1 MGTPLEYD
9 YVVVGAGSTGCALAS
24 RLSESGDAS
33 VALIEAGGR
42 DWNPWIHIPVGYFRT
57 MGNKSVDWCYKT
69 EPDPGLNGRS
79 INWPRGKV
87 WGGSSSLNGL
97 LYVRGQAEDYDQ
109 WRQLGNTGWG
119 WDDVLPYFI
128 RSEDNERGA
137 DDLHGSGGPL
147 AVNDMRLRREIC
159 DQWVEA
165 GQNAGY
171 NFNPDYNGKDQE
183 GVGYFQFTCRKG
195 LRCSA
200 AAAYITPHLK
210 RNSLEIIS
218 KALTRKV
225 NFQGNSAVSVE
236 IERGGKIE
244 TIKACREI
252 ILCAGA
258 IGSPQILMLSGIG
271 DGEHLRSHGINVIK
285 DAPDMGRNL
294 QDHLQARL
302 VHKCAKPTMN
312 NEVNSLIGKAKIA
325 AEYALKRTGPMTMAA
340 SLACGFLKTRE
351 DLETPDIQFHIQ
363 PWSAD
368 SPAEGPHKFSAFT
381 SSVCQLRP
389 ESRGHLELA
398 SSDPSDYP
406 LIHPNYLAT
415 PLDQQTMIDGVKIAR
430 KIADAEP
437 LKSSITSE
445 HAPGADAQSD
455 EDLLTWIRNTST
467 TIYHPSGTCRMGQ
480 DDRAIVDERLRVK
493 GVSNL
498 RVADCSIM
506 PTLVSGNTNA
516 PAIMIGE
523 KLSDMI
529 REDARQYA
537 GAA

>member
-1 MGTPLEYD
+1 MEYD
-9 YVVVGAGSTGCALAS
+9 YVVVGAGSTGCALAA
-24 RLSESGDAS
+24 RLSEKSDS
-33 VALIEAGGR
+33 TVALIEAGGR

-69 EPDPGLNGRS
+69 EPDPGINGRS

-109 WRQLGNTGWG
+109 WRQLGNVGWA
-119 WDDVLPYFI
+119 WEDVLPYFK
-128 RSEDNERGA
+128 RSENNERGGDDFHGA
-137 DDLHGSGGPL
+137 DGPL

-165 GQNAGY
+165 AQTAGHK
-171 NFNPDYNGKDQE
+171 FNPDYNGIDQE

-195 LRCSA
+195 RRCSA
-200 AAAYITPHLK
+200 ASAYIKPNLD
-210 RNSLEIIS
+210 RSNLSIIS

-225 NFQGNSAVSVE
+225 LFNNRTATGVE
-236 IERGGKIE
+236 IERGGNVE
-244 TIKACREI
+244 TITARQEV

-271 DGEHLRSHGINVIK
+271 NGADLKSHGIDVIR

-325 AEYALKRTGPMTMAA
+325 LEYAVKRTGPMTMAA

-351 DLETPDIQFHIQ
+351 DLATPDIQFHIQ

-389 ESRGHLELA
+389 ESRGHLELKSA
-398 SSDPSDYP
+398 DPSDYP
-406 LIHPNYLAT
+406 LLHPNYLAT
-415 PLDQQTMIDGVKIAR
+415 PLDQQTMVAGVKMARDIAE
-430 KIADAEP
+430 AEP

-445 HAPGADAQSD
+445 HAPGKDVQTDD
-455 EDLLTWIRNTST
+455 ELLEWIRNTST

-480 DDRAIVDERLRVK
+480 DDQAIVDERLRVK

-529 REDARQYA
+529 QEDAQQLA